1 MKISDLTTPLHEAP
15 LPPDWEKEKFSPAT
29 SHAARIRYAVAQA
42 QKKVGAGSGRV
53 AVQIPYEG
61 RPTILK
67 VAKNKKGLAQNEF
80 EARML
85 DDGYVETLG
94 ITIPMIDHDQENDP
108 PVWIHTEMA
117 EKMTAA
123 KFRKLFNISHTD
135 FHWLL
140 MYANGEF
147 PNIGHGREAWFQE
160 LMEENDYV
168 ASVVDLVTN
177 FGIPPGD
184 FGRTAN
190 WGIFKGR
197 PVIVDLG
204 LSSDVLQQHYGG

>member
-1 MKISDLTTPLHEAP
+1 
-15 LPPDWEKEKFSPAT
+15 
-29 SHAARIRYAVAQA
+29 
-42 QKKVGAGSGRV
+42 
-53 AVQIPYEG
+53 
-61 RPTILK
+61 
-67 VAKNKKGLAQNEF
+67 
-80 EARML
+80 ML